1 MKLNNFTLIIN
12 QSLYQ
17 VLKKIRKI
25 YLNSAIYDKRIS
37 SKNLKALTYKP
48 SLKILGSIAKYEKIK
63 NKIEDFETD
72 KIWEVN
78 KLSYKDYKKLNNFF
92 WLFSVDLK
100 SSKKICISIINKW
113 IESNQKYNDNLWE
126 IDTLSRRI
134 ISWITNSQLTYDE
147 GDKIYKEKFNKIIFK
162 QINHLINE
170 IKRSDN
176 YHDKLIGCSAIILT
190 GISYNDEKYLDFGLE
205 LLKKIITSCFD
216 TEYFPKS
223 RNIRQLV
230 FYLKYFILL
239 REFLKES
246 SNEIPGYLDE
256 IIFHLGK
263 GYNFV
268 WGSVKQS
275 LLFNGNHNSNLEDFD
290 VYLDYQKY
298 SFKSE
303 KRDLGG
309 YGILKNKN
317 VILGMDIG
325 TAPESKFSENYQS
338 GPLSFETIYKGKKI
352 ICNSGYYQNLKNKL
366 NLISR
371 STAAHST
378 LILNNNSIVSFK
390 KNFRNK
396 ILNKLNFN
404 TLNKNIVCE
413 KNYWLIKCSHDGY
426 LKNYGTIHE
435 RSLEFFPEKNKFVGI
450 DKLIKNKNFIP
461 TNFDIRFHLMPTT
474 KVTKTQDKNTILIEL
489 ENSAW
494 RFYSV
499 NGSIDVETG
508 LYFGNKN
515 DYLENQNIFISGL
528 TEKDDQVIK
537 WEITKIE

>member
-1 MKLNNFTLIIN
+1 M
-12 QSLYQ
+12 
-17 VLKKIRKI
+17 
-25 YLNSAIYDKRIS
+25 
-37 SKNLKALTYKP
+37 
-48 SLKILGSIAKYEKIK
+48 
-63 NKIEDFETD
+63 
-72 KIWEVN
+72 
-78 KLSYKDYKKLNNFF
+78 
-92 WLFSVDLK
+92 
-100 SSKKICISIINKW
+100 
-113 IESNQKYNDNLWE
+113 
-126 IDTLSRRI
+126 
-134 ISWITNSQLTYDE
+134 
-147 GDKIYKEKFNKIIFK
+147 
-162 QINHLINE
+162 
-170 IKRSDN
+170 
-176 YHDKLIGCSAIILT
+176 
-190 GISYNDEKYLDFGLE
+190 
-205 LLKKIITSCFD
+205 
-216 TEYFPKS
+216 
-223 RNIRQLV
+223 
-230 FYLKYFILL
+230 
-239 REFLKES
+239 KES
-246 SNEIPGYLDE
+246 SNEIPEYLDE

-325 TAPESKFSENYQS
+325 SPPESKFSENYQS
-338 GPLSFETIYKGKKI
+338 GPLSFEAIYKGTKI
-352 ICNSGYYQNLKNKL
+352 ICNSGYYQNTKKKL

-378 LILNNNSIVSFK
+378 LILNNNSIVTFK
-390 KNFRNK
+390 KNFKGK

-413 KNYWLIKCSHDGY
+413 KNYWLIKSSHDGY

-435 RSLEFFPEKNKFVGI
+435 RSLEFFPEKNKFVGT

-461 TNFDIRFHLMPTT
+461 TSFDIRFHLMPTT
-474 KVTKTQDKNTILIEL
+474 KVTKTQDKNIILIEL

-515 DYLENQNIFISGL
+515 NYLENQNIFISGL

>member
-25 YLNSAIYDKRIS
+25 YLTSAIYDKKIS

-48 SLKILGSIAKYEKIK
+48 SLKILGSIAKYEKTK

-72 KIWEVN
+72 NIWEVN

-100 SSKKICISIINKW
+100 SSKKICISIISKW
-113 IESNQKYNDNLWE
+113 IENNQKYNDNLWE
-126 IDTLSRRI
+126 IDTLSKRI

-147 GDKIYKEKFNKIIFK
+147 GDKIYKKKFNKIIFK

-230 FYLKYFILL
+230 LYLKYFIIL

-290 VYLDYQKY
+290 IYLDYQKY
-298 SFKSE
+298 SFKSD
-303 KRDLGG
+303 KKDLGG

-317 VILGMDIG
+317 IILGMDIG
-325 TAPESKFSENYQS
+325 SPPESKFSENYQS
-338 GPLSFETIYKGKKI
+338 GPLSFEAIYKGRKI
-352 ICNSGYYQNLKNKL
+352 ICNSGYYQNKKKNL

-378 LILNNNSIVSFK
+378 LILNNNSVVSFK
-390 KNFRNK
+390 KNFKNK

-404 TLNKNIVCE
+404 TLNKNIVYE

-474 KVTKTQDKNTILIEL
+474 KVTKTQDKNIILIEL

-515 DYLENQNIFISGL
+515 DYIENQNIFISGL

>member
-1 MKLNNFTLIIN
+1 MKLNNFTLIVN
-12 QSLYQ
+12 KSLYQ
-17 VLKKIRKI
+17 VLKKIRKL

-37 SKNLKALTYKP
+37 SKNLKSLTYKP
-48 SLKILGSIAKYEKIK
+48 SLKILGSIAKYEKTK

-113 IESNQKYNDNLWE
+113 IESNQKYNDSLWE

-147 GDKIYKEKFNKIIFK
+147 GDKIYKEKFNSIIFK
-162 QINHLINE
+162 QTNHLINE

-275 LLFNGNHNSNLEDFD
+275 LLFNGNHDSNLEDFD

-338 GPLSFETIYKGKKI
+338 GPLSFEAIYKGRKI
-352 ICNSGYYQNLKNKL
+352 ICNSGYYQNTKKNL

-435 RSLEFFPEKNKFVGI
+435 RSLEFFPEKNKFVGT

-474 KVTKTQDKNTILIEL
+474 KVTKTQDRNIILIEL

>member
-48 SLKILGSIAKYEKIK
+48 SLKILGSIAKYEKTK

-338 GPLSFETIYKGKKI
+338 GPLSFEAIYKGRKI
-352 ICNSGYYQNLKNKL
+352 ICNSGYYQNTKKKL

-390 KNFRNK
+390 KNFKNK

-435 RSLEFFPEKNKFVGI
+435 RSLEFFPEKNKFVGT

-474 KVTKTQDKNTILIEL
+474 KVTKTQDKNIILIEL

>member
-37 SKNLKALTYKP
+37 SKNLKALAYKP
-48 SLKILGSIAKYEKIK
+48 SLKILGSIAKYEKTK

-100 SSKKICISIINKW
+100 SSKKICISIISKW

-147 GDKIYKEKFNKIIFK
+147 GDKIYKEKFNSLIFK

-205 LLKKIITSCFD
+205 ILKKIITSCFD

-230 FYLKYFILL
+230 FYLKYFIIL

-246 SNEIPGYLDE
+246 SNEIPEYLDE

-309 YGILKNKN
+309 YGILKDKN

-338 GPLSFETIYKGKKI
+338 GPLSFEAIYKGRKI
-352 ICNSGYYQNLKNKL
+352 ICNSGYYQNTKKNL

-378 LILNNNSIVSFK
+378 LTLNNNSIVSFK
-390 KNFRNK
+390 KNFKNK

-461 TNFDIRFHLMPTT
+461 SNFDIRFHLMPTT
-474 KVTKTQDKNTILIEL
+474 KVTKTQDKNIILIEL

-515 DYLENQNIFISGL
+515 NYLENQNIFISGL

>member
-25 YLNSAIYDKRIS
+25 YLNSTIYDKRIS

-48 SLKILGSIAKYEKIK
+48 SLKILGSIAKYEKTK

-72 KIWEVN
+72 RIWDLD
-78 KLSYKDYKKLNNFF
+78 KLSFKDYKKLNNFF

-100 SSKKICISIINKW
+100 SPKKICISIISKW
-113 IESNQKYNDNLWE
+113 IERNQKYNDNLWE

-147 GDKIYKEKFNKIIFK
+147 GDKIYKEKFNSIIFK
-162 QINHLINE
+162 QTNHLINE

-230 FYLKYFILL
+230 FYLKFFIIL

-268 WGSVKQS
+268 WGSLKQS

-325 TAPESKFSENYQS
+325 TAPEGKFSENYQS
-338 GPLSFETIYKGKKI
+338 GTLSFEAIYKGRKI
-352 ICNSGYYQNLKNKL
+352 ICNSGYYQNTKKNL

-378 LILNNNSIVSFK
+378 LTLNNNSIVSFK
-390 KNFRNK
+390 KNFKNK

-474 KVTKTQDKNTILIEL
+474 KVTKTQDKNIILIEL

-494 RFYSV
+494 RFYSI
-499 NGSIDVETG
+499 NGSIEVETG

-515 DYLENQNIFISGL
+515 SYLENQNIFISGL

>member
-48 SLKILGSIAKYEKIK
+48 SLKILGSIAKYEKTK

-100 SSKKICISIINKW
+100 SSKKICISIIDKW
-113 IESNQKYNDNLWE
+113 IESNQKYNDDLWE

-147 GDKIYKEKFNKIIFK
+147 GDKIFKEKFNKIIFK
-162 QINHLINE
+162 QTNHLINE

-230 FYLKYFILL
+230 FYLKYFIIL

-338 GPLSFETIYKGKKI
+338 GPLSFEAIYRGTKI
-352 ICNSGYYQNLKNKL
+352 ICNSGYYQNIKNKL

-378 LILNNNSIVSFK
+378 LILNNNSIVTFK
-390 KNFRNK
+390 KNFKGK
-396 ILNKLNFN
+396 IFNKLNFN
-404 TLNKNIVCE
+404 TLKKNIVCE

-435 RSLEFFPEKNKFVGI
+435 RSLEFFPEKNKFVGT

-474 KVTKTQDKNTILIEL
+474 KVTKTQDKNIILIEL

-515 DYLENQNIFISGL
+515 NYLENQNIFISGL

>member
-25 YLNSAIYDKRIS
+25 YLNSTIYDKRIS
-37 SKNLKALTYKP
+37 SENLKALTYKP
-48 SLKILGSIAKYEKIK
+48 SLKILGSIAKYEKTK
-63 NKIEDFETD
+63 NKIEDFETE
-72 KIWEVN
+72 KIWDVD
-78 KLSYKDYKKLNNFF
+78 KLSFKDYKKLNNFF

-100 SSKKICISIINKW
+100 SSKKICISIISKW
-113 IESNQKYNDNLWE
+113 IERNQKYNDNLWE

-147 GDKIYKEKFNKIIFK
+147 GDKIYKEKFNSIIFK

-230 FYLKYFILL
+230 FYLKYFIIL
-239 REFLKES
+239 REFLRES
-246 SNEIPGYLDE
+246 SNEIPEYLDE

-325 TAPESKFSENYQS
+325 TAPEGKFSENYQS
-338 GPLSFETIYKGKKI
+338 GTLSFEAIYKGRKI
-352 ICNSGYYQNLKNKL
+352 ICNSGYYQNTKKNL

-378 LILNNNSIVSFK
+378 LILNNNSITSFK
-390 KNFRNK
+390 KNFKKK

-435 RSLEFFPEKNKFVGI
+435 RSLEFFPEKNKFVGT

-474 KVTKTQDKNTILIEL
+474 KVTKTQDKDIILIEL

-494 RFYSV
+494 RFYSL

-528 TEKDDQVIK
+528 TEKDVQVIK

>member
-25 YLNSAIYDKRIS
+25 YLNSSIYDRSIS
-37 SKNLKALTYKP
+37 SKNLRALTYKP
-48 SLKILGSIAKYEKIK
+48 SLKILGSIAKYEKTK

-100 SSKKICISIINKW
+100 SSKKICTSIINKW
-113 IESNQKYNDNLWE
+113 IESNQKYNDSLWE

-147 GDKIYKEKFNKIIFK
+147 GDKIYKEKFNRIIFK

-190 GISYNDEKYLDFGLE
+190 GISYNDEKYLDFGQE

-246 SNEIPGYLDE
+246 SNEIPEYLDE

-268 WGSVKQS
+268 WGSIKQS
-275 LLFNGNHNSNLEDFD
+275 LLFNGNHNNNLEDFD
-290 VYLDYQKY
+290 VYLDQQKY
-298 SFKSE
+298 SFKSD
-303 KRDLGG
+303 KKDLGG

-317 VILGMDIG
+317 IILGMDIG
-325 TAPESKFSENYQS
+325 PAPESKFSENYQS
-338 GPLSFETIYKGKKI
+338 GPLSFEATFKGIKI
-352 ICNSGYYQNLKNKL
+352 ICNSGYYQNIKNKL
-366 NLISR
+366 NIISR

-378 LILNNNSIVSFK
+378 LTLNNNSIVTFK
-390 KNFRNK
+390 KNFKGK

-404 TLNKNIVCE
+404 TSNKNIVCE
-413 KNYWLIKCSHDGY
+413 KKYWLIKGSHDGY

-435 RSLEFFPEKNKFVGI
+435 RSLEFFPEKNKFVGT
-450 DKLIKNKNFIP
+450 DKLIKNKNFVH

-515 DYLENQNIFISGL
+515 NYIENQNIFISGF
-528 TEKDDQVIK
+528 TEKNDQVIK

>member
-37 SKNLKALTYKP
+37 SKNIKALTYKP
-48 SLKILGSIAKYEKIK
+48 SLKILGSIAKYEKTK

-113 IESNQKYNDNLWE
+113 IESNQKYNDSLWE

-147 GDKIYKEKFNKIIFK
+147 GDKIYKEKFNRMIFK

-268 WGSVKQS
+268 WGSIKQS

-303 KRDLGG
+303 KKDLGG

-317 VILGMDIG
+317 IILGMDIG
-325 TAPESKFSENYQS
+325 NSPESKFSENYQS
-338 GPLSFETIYKGKKI
+338 GPLSFEAIYKGRKI
-352 ICNSGYYQNLKNKL
+352 ICNSGYYQNTKKNL

-378 LILNNNSIVSFK
+378 LTLNNNSIVSFK
-390 KNFRNK
+390 KNFKNK

-404 TLNKNIVCE
+404 TINKNIVCE

-435 RSLEFFPEKNKFVGI
+435 RSLEFFPEKNKFVGT

-474 KVTKTQDKNTILIEL
+474 KVTKTQDKNIILIEL

-515 DYLENQNIFISGL
+515 DYLENQNIFIYGL

>member
-48 SLKILGSIAKYEKIK
+48 SLKILGSIAKYEKTK

-100 SSKKICISIINKW
+100 SSKKICISIISKW

-147 GDKIYKEKFNKIIFK
+147 GDKIYKEKFNSIIFK

-230 FYLKYFILL
+230 FYLKYFIIL

-338 GPLSFETIYKGKKI
+338 GPLSFEAIYKGRKI
-352 ICNSGYYQNLKNKL
+352 ICNSGYYQNIKKNL

-390 KNFRNK
+390 KNFKNK

-435 RSLEFFPEKNKFVGI
+435 RSLEFFPEKNKFVGT

-474 KVTKTQDKNTILIEL
+474 KVTKTQDKNIILIEL

-515 DYLENQNIFISGL
+515 NYLENQNIFISGL

>member
-25 YLNSAIYDKRIS
+25 YLNSAIYDKKIS

-48 SLKILGSIAKYEKIK
+48 SLKILGSIAKYEKTK

-147 GDKIYKEKFNKIIFK
+147 GDKIYKEKFNRIIFK

-290 VYLDYQKY
+290 DYLDYQKY

-338 GPLSFETIYKGKKI
+338 GTLSFEAIYKGRKI
-352 ICNSGYYQNLKNKL
+352 ICNSGYYQNTKKNL

-435 RSLEFFPEKNKFVGI
+435 RSLEFFPEKNKFIGT

-474 KVTKTQDKNTILIEL
+474 KVTKTQDKNIILIEL

-515 DYLENQNIFISGL
+515 NYLENQNIFISGL

>member
-25 YLNSAIYDKRIS
+25 YLNSAIYDKKIS

-48 SLKILGSIAKYEKIK
+48 SLKILGSIAKYEKTK

-92 WLFSVDLK
+92 WLFSIDLK
-100 SSKKICISIINKW
+100 SSKKICISIISKW

-147 GDKIYKEKFNKIIFK
+147 GDKIYKEKFNSIIFK
-162 QINHLINE
+162 QTNHLINE

-268 WGSVKQS
+268 WGSIKQS

-338 GPLSFETIYKGKKI
+338 GPLSFEAIYKGRKI
-352 ICNSGYYQNLKNKL
+352 ICNSGYYQNTKKNL

-435 RSLEFFPEKNKFVGI
+435 RSLEFFPEKNKFVGT

-474 KVTKTQDKNTILIEL
+474 KVTKTQDRNIILIEL

>member
-25 YLNSAIYDKRIS
+25 YLNSAIYDKKIS
-37 SKNLKALTYKP
+37 SKSLKALTYKP
-48 SLKILGSIAKYEKIK
+48 SLKILGSIAKYEKTK

-338 GPLSFETIYKGKKI
+338 GPLSFEAIYKGRKI
-352 ICNSGYYQNLKNKL
+352 ICNSGYYQNTKKNL

-435 RSLEFFPEKNKFVGI
+435 RSLEFFPEKNKFVGT

-474 KVTKTQDKNTILIEL
+474 KVTKTQDRNIILIEL

>member
-25 YLNSAIYDKRIS
+25 YLNSSIYDRSIS

-48 SLKILGSIAKYEKIK
+48 SLKILGSIVKYEKTK

-147 GDKIYKEKFNKIIFK
+147 GDKIYKEKFNRMIFK

-268 WGSVKQS
+268 WGSIKQS

-338 GPLSFETIYKGKKI
+338 GPLSFEAIYKGRKI
-352 ICNSGYYQNLKNKL
+352 ICNSGYYQNTKKNL

-435 RSLEFFPEKNKFVGI
+435 RSLEFFPEKNKFVGT

>member
-1 MKLNNFTLIIN
+1 MRYLLLILILLAGCSEDPKYDVILLNGKIIDGSGTEPYTGSVGIKNDKIVAIGKLQGKARQVINATGLVISPGFIDMHTHAVRGIFDVPTAEAFLFQGVTTLTDGNDGTSPLPIGEH
-12 QSLYQ
+12 Y
-17 VLKKIRKI
+17 
-25 YLNSAIYDKRIS
+25 KRIS
-37 SKNLKALTYKP
+37 STKISPNWAVFVGQGTVRRQVMGLENRAPTNKELEQMVSIVDQAMKEGALGLSSGLFYVPGSFSTKNEVVELAKVASKYGGIYISHMRDEAAL
-48 SLKILGSIAKYEKIK
+48 I
-63 NKIEDFETD
+63 
-72 KIWEVN
+72 
-78 KLSYKDYKKLNNFF
+78 
-92 WLFSVDLK
+92 
-100 SSKKICISIINKW
+100 
-113 IESNQKYNDNLWE
+113 IESVNETIDIGKLAKLPAVITHHKVIGKSNWGLSKETLKLVDNAVNQ
-126 IDTLSRRI
+126 
-134 ISWITNSQLTYDE
+134 
-147 GDKIYKEKFNKIIFK
+147 G
-162 QINHLINE
+162 
-170 IKRSDN
+170 
-176 YHDKLIGCSAIILT
+176 
-190 GISYNDEKYLDFGLE
+190 
-205 LLKKIITSCFD
+205 
-216 TEYFPKS
+216 
-223 RNIRQLV
+223 
-230 FYLKYFILL
+230 
-239 REFLKES
+239 
-246 SNEIPGYLDE
+246 
-256 IIFHLGK
+256 
-263 GYNFV
+263 
-268 WGSVKQS
+268 
-275 LLFNGNHNSNLEDFD
+275 FD
-290 VYLDYQKY
+290 VYLDHQKY

-303 KRDLGG
+303 KKDLGG
-309 YGILKNKN
+309 YSILKNKN
-317 VILGMDIG
+317 VILGIDIG

-338 GPLSFETIYKGKKI
+338 GPLSFEAIYKGSKI
-352 ICNSGYYQNLKNKL
+352 ICNSGYYQNTKKNL

-435 RSLEFFPEKNKFVGI
+435 RSLEFFPEKNKFVGT

-474 KVTKTQDKNTILIEL
+474 KVTKTQDKNIILIEL

>member
-17 VLKKIRKI
+17 VLRKIRKI
-25 YLNSAIYDKRIS
+25 YLNSSIYDRSIS

-48 SLKILGSIAKYEKIK
+48 SLKILGSIVKYEKTK

-126 IDTLSRRI
+126 IDTLSKRI

-147 GDKIYKEKFNKIIFK
+147 GDKIYKEKFNSIIFK
-162 QINHLINE
+162 QTNHLINE

-246 SNEIPGYLDE
+246 STEIPGYLDE

-338 GPLSFETIYKGKKI
+338 GPLSFEAIYKGRKI
-352 ICNSGYYQNLKNKL
+352 ICNSGYYQNTKKNL

-378 LILNNNSIVSFK
+378 LILNNNSIASFK
-390 KNFRNK
+390 KNFKKK

-435 RSLEFFPEKNKFVGI
+435 RSLEFFPEKNKFVGT

-474 KVTKTQDKNTILIEL
+474 KVTKTQDKNIILIEL

-528 TEKDDQVIK
+528 TEKNDQMIK

>member
-37 SKNLKALTYKP
+37 SKSLKALTYKP
-48 SLKILGSIAKYEKIK
+48 SLKILGSIAKYEKTK

-100 SSKKICISIINKW
+100 SSKKICISIISKW

-147 GDKIYKEKFNKIIFK
+147 GDKIYKEKFNSIIFK
-162 QINHLINE
+162 QTNHLINE

-230 FYLKYFILL
+230 FYLKYFIIL
-239 REFLKES
+239 REFLRES
-246 SNEIPGYLDE
+246 SNEIPEYLDE

-263 GYNFV
+263 GYNFF

-325 TAPESKFSENYQS
+325 TAPEGKFSENYQS
-338 GPLSFETIYKGKKI
+338 GTLSFEAIYKGRKI
-352 ICNSGYYQNLKNKL
+352 ICNSGYYQNTKKNL

-378 LILNNNSIVSFK
+378 LILNNNSITSFK
-390 KNFRNK
+390 KNFKRK

-435 RSLEFFPEKNKFVGI
+435 RSLEFFPEKNKFVGT

-474 KVTKTQDKNTILIEL
+474 KVTKTQDKDIILIEL

-515 DYLENQNIFISGL
+515 DYLENQNIFISGF

>member
-37 SKNLKALTYKP
+37 SKSLKALTYKP
-48 SLKILGSIAKYEKIK
+48 SLKILGSIAKYEKTK

-100 SSKKICISIINKW
+100 SSKKICISIISKW
-113 IESNQKYNDNLWE
+113 IERNQKYNDNLWE

-147 GDKIYKEKFNKIIFK
+147 GDKIYKEKFNSIIFK
-162 QINHLINE
+162 QTNHLINE

-230 FYLKYFILL
+230 FYLKYFIIL

-268 WGSVKQS
+268 WGSLKQS

-338 GPLSFETIYKGKKI
+338 GPLSFEAIYKGRKI
-352 ICNSGYYQNLKNKL
+352 ICNSGYYQNTKKNL

-378 LILNNNSIVSFK
+378 LILNNNSVTSFK
-390 KNFRNK
+390 KNFKNK

-474 KVTKTQDKNTILIEL
+474 KVTKTQDKNIILIEL

-515 DYLENQNIFISGL
+515 NYLENQNIFISGL

>member
-48 SLKILGSIAKYEKIK
+48 SLKILGSIAKYEKTK

-100 SSKKICISIINKW
+100 SSKKICISIINNW

-147 GDKIYKEKFNKIIFK
+147 GDKIYKEKFNRIIFK

-190 GISYNDEKYLDFGLE
+190 GISYNDEKYLDFGQE

-317 VILGMDIG
+317 IILGMDIG
-325 TAPESKFSENYQS
+325 NSPESKFSENYQS
-338 GPLSFETIYKGKKI
+338 GPLSFEAIYKGRKI
-352 ICNSGYYQNLKNKL
+352 ICNSGYYQNTKKNL

-378 LILNNNSIVSFK
+378 LILNNNYIASFK
-390 KNFRNK
+390 KNFKKK

-435 RSLEFFPEKNKFVGI
+435 RSLEFFPEKNKFVGT

-474 KVTKTQDKNTILIEL
+474 KVTKTQDKNIILIEL

>member
-25 YLNSAIYDKRIS
+25 YLNSTIYDKRIS

-48 SLKILGSIAKYEKIK
+48 SLKILGSIAKYEKTK
-63 NKIEDFETD
+63 SKIEDFETD
-72 KIWEVN
+72 KIWEV
-78 KLSYKDYKKLNNFF
+78 KELSYKDYKKLNNFF

-134 ISWITNSQLTYDE
+134 ISWIANSQLTYDE
-147 GDKIYKEKFNKIIFK
+147 GDKIYKEKFNSIILK

-205 LLKKIITSCFD
+205 ILKKIITSCFD

-230 FYLKYFILL
+230 FYLKFFIIL

-268 WGSVKQS
+268 WGSLKQS

-325 TAPESKFSENYQS
+325 TAPEGKFSENYQS
-338 GPLSFETIYKGKKI
+338 GTLSFEAIYKGRKI
-352 ICNSGYYQNLKNKL
+352 ICNSGYYQNTKKNL

-378 LILNNNSIVSFK
+378 LTLNNNSIVSFK
-390 KNFRNK
+390 KNFKNK

-499 NGSIDVETG
+499 DGSIDVETG

-528 TEKDDQVIK
+528 TEKANQVIK

>member
-37 SKNLKALTYKP
+37 SKSLKALTYKP
-48 SLKILGSIAKYEKIK
+48 SLKILGSIAKYEKTK

-72 KIWEVN
+72 RIWDLD
-78 KLSYKDYKKLNNFF
+78 KLSFKDYKKLNNFF

-100 SSKKICISIINKW
+100 SPKKICISIISKW
-113 IESNQKYNDNLWE
+113 IERNQKYNDNLWE

-147 GDKIYKEKFNKIIFK
+147 GDKIYKEKFNSIIFK
-162 QINHLINE
+162 QTNHLINE

-230 FYLKYFILL
+230 FYLKFFIIL

-268 WGSVKQS
+268 WGSLKQS

-325 TAPESKFSENYQS
+325 TAPEGKFSENYQS
-338 GPLSFETIYKGKKI
+338 GTLSFEAIYKGRKI
-352 ICNSGYYQNLKNKL
+352 ICNSGYYQNTKKNL

-378 LILNNNSIVSFK
+378 LTLNNNSIVSFK
-390 KNFRNK
+390 KNFKNK

-435 RSLEFFPEKNKFVGI
+435 RSLEFFPEKNKFVGT

-474 KVTKTQDKNTILIEL
+474 KVTKTQDKNIILIEL

-515 DYLENQNIFISGL
+515 NYLENQNIFISGL

>member
-25 YLNSAIYDKRIS
+25 YLNSTIYDKRIS

-48 SLKILGSIAKYEKIK
+48 SLKILGSIAKYEKTK

-72 KIWEVN
+72 KIWDVD
-78 KLSYKDYKKLNNFF
+78 KLSFKDYKKLNNFF

-100 SSKKICISIINKW
+100 SPKKICISIISKW
-113 IESNQKYNDNLWE
+113 IERNQKYNDNLWE

-147 GDKIYKEKFNKIIFK
+147 GDKIYKEKFNSIIFK

-230 FYLKYFILL
+230 FYLKYFIIL
-239 REFLKES
+239 REFLRES
-246 SNEIPGYLDE
+246 SNEIPEYLDE

-338 GPLSFETIYKGKKI
+338 GPLSFEAIYKGRKI
-352 ICNSGYYQNLKNKL
+352 ICNSGYYQNTKKKL

-378 LILNNNSIVSFK
+378 LILNNNSIASFK
-390 KNFRNK
+390 KNFKKK

-474 KVTKTQDKNTILIEL
+474 KVTKTQDKNIILIEL

>member
-37 SKNLKALTYKP
+37 SKSLKALTYKP
-48 SLKILGSIAKYEKIK
+48 SLKILGSIAKYEKTK

-72 KIWEVN
+72 KIWDVD
-78 KLSYKDYKKLNNFF
+78 KLSFKDYKKLNNFF

-100 SSKKICISIINKW
+100 SSKKICISIISKW
-113 IESNQKYNDNLWE
+113 IERNQKYNDNLWE

-147 GDKIYKEKFNKIIFK
+147 GDKIYKEKFNSIIFK

-230 FYLKYFILL
+230 FYLKFFIIL

-246 SNEIPGYLDE
+246 SNEIPEYLDE

-338 GPLSFETIYKGKKI
+338 GPLSFEAIYKGGKI
-352 ICNSGYYQNLKNKL
+352 ICNSGYYQNTKKNL

-378 LILNNNSIVSFK
+378 LILNNNSVTSFK
-390 KNFRNK
+390 KNFKNK

-435 RSLEFFPEKNKFVGI
+435 RSLEFFPEKNKFVGT

-474 KVTKTQDKNTILIEL
+474 KVTKTQDKNIILIEL

-515 DYLENQNIFISGL
+515 NYLENQNIFISGL

>member
-12 QSLYQ
+12 QSFYQ

-25 YLNSAIYDKRIS
+25 YLNSSIYDRSIS

-48 SLKILGSIAKYEKIK
+48 SLKILGSIVKYEKTK

-113 IESNQKYNDNLWE
+113 IESNQKYNDSLWE

-147 GDKIYKEKFNKIIFK
+147 GDKIYKEKFNRIIFK

-268 WGSVKQS
+268 WGSIKQS

-303 KRDLGG
+303 KKDLGG

-317 VILGMDIG
+317 IILGMDIG
-325 TAPESKFSENYQS
+325 NAPESKFSENYQS
-338 GPLSFETIYKGKKI
+338 GPLSFEAIYKGRKI
-352 ICNSGYYQNLKNKL
+352 ICNSGYYQNTKKNL

-390 KNFRNK
+390 KNFKDK

-413 KNYWLIKCSHDGY
+413 KNYWLIKCSHDRY

-435 RSLEFFPEKNKFVGI
+435 RSLEFLQEKNKFVGT

-474 KVTKTQDKNTILIEL
+474 KVTKTQDKNIILIEL

>member
-1 MKLNNFTLIIN
+1 MKLNNYTLIIN
-12 QSLYQ
+12 QLLYQ
-17 VLKKIRKI
+17 AFKKLRKI
-25 YLNSAIYDKRIS
+25 YLNSAFYDNKIS
-37 SKNLKALTYKP
+37 SKNLKALSYKP
-48 SLKILGSIAKYEKIK
+48 SLGILSSIAKYEKTK
-63 NKIEDFETD
+63 NKIEDFEID
-72 KIWEVN
+72 KIWVVN
-78 KLSYKDYKKLNNFF
+78 KLSYKNYKKLNNFF

-100 SSKKICISIINKW
+100 SSKKICISIISKW
-113 IESNQKYNDNLWE
+113 IESNQKYNDDLWE

-134 ISWITNSQLTYDE
+134 ISWITNSQLIYDE

-162 QINHLINE
+162 QANHLINE

-205 LLKKIITSCFD
+205 LLKKIITSSFD

-246 SNEIPGYLDE
+246 FNEIPEYLDE

-263 GYNFV
+263 AYDFV
-268 WGSVKQS
+268 WGSIKQS
-275 LLFNGNHNSNLEDFD
+275 LLFNGNHNNNLDDFD
-290 VYLDYQKY
+290 IYLDHQKY
-298 SFKSE
+298 SFESD

-309 YGILKNKN
+309 YAILKNKN
-317 VILGMDIG
+317 VIIGMDIG
-325 TAPESKFSENYQS
+325 PAPESKFSENYQS
-338 GPLSFETIYKGKKI
+338 GPLSFEATFKGRKI
-352 ICNSGYYQNLKNKL
+352 ICNSGYYQNTKKKL

-378 LILNNNSIVSFK
+378 LILNNNSIITFK
-390 KNFRNK
+390 KNFKGR

-413 KNYWLIKCSHDGY
+413 KNYWLVKSAHDGY

-435 RSLEFFPEKNKFVGI
+435 RSLEFFPEKNKFIGT
-450 DKLIKNKNFIP
+450 DKLIKNKDFIA
-461 TNFDIRFHLMPTT
+461 TSFDIRFHLMPTT

-494 RFYSV
+494 RFYSL
-499 NGSIDVETG
+499 NESIDVETG

-515 DYLENQNIFISGL
+515 NYLENQNIFISGL
-528 TEKDDQVIK
+528 TERNDQVIK

>member
-25 YLNSAIYDKRIS
+25 YLTSAIYDKKIS

-48 SLKILGSIAKYEKIK
+48 SLKILGSIAKYEKTK

-72 KIWEVN
+72 NIWEVN

-100 SSKKICISIINKW
+100 SSKKICISIISKW
-113 IESNQKYNDNLWE
+113 IENNQKYNDNLWE
-126 IDTLSRRI
+126 IDTLSKRI

-147 GDKIYKEKFNKIIFK
+147 GDKIYKKKFNKIIFK

-205 LLKKIITSCFD
+205 LLKKIITSSFD

-246 SNEIPGYLDE
+246 SNEIPEYLDE

-263 GYNFV
+263 GYNFI

-290 VYLDYQKY
+290 IYLDYQKY
-298 SFKSE
+298 SFKSD
-303 KRDLGG
+303 KKDLGG

-317 VILGMDIG
+317 IILGMDIG
-325 TAPESKFSENYQS
+325 SPPESKFSENYQS
-338 GPLSFETIYKGKKI
+338 GPLSFEATYRGTKI
-352 ICNSGYYQNLKNKL
+352 ICNSGYYQNTKNKL

-378 LILNNNSIVSFK
+378 LILNNDSIVTFK
-390 KNFRNK
+390 KNFKGK

-474 KVTKTQDKNTILIEL
+474 KVTKTQDKNIILIEL

>member
-48 SLKILGSIAKYEKIK
+48 SLKILGSIAKYEKTK

-147 GDKIYKEKFNKIIFK
+147 GDKIYKEKFNSIIFK

-230 FYLKYFILL
+230 FYLKYFIIL

-338 GPLSFETIYKGKKI
+338 GPLSFEAIYKGRKI
-352 ICNSGYYQNLKNKL
+352 ICNSGYYQNIKKNL

-390 KNFRNK
+390 KNFKNK

-435 RSLEFFPEKNKFVGI
+435 RSLEFFPEKNKFVGT

-474 KVTKTQDKNTILIEL
+474 KVTKTQDKNIILIEL

-515 DYLENQNIFISGL
+515 NYLENQNIFISGL

>member
-48 SLKILGSIAKYEKIK
+48 SLKILGSIAKYEKTK
-63 NKIEDFETD
+63 HKIEDFETD

-78 KLSYKDYKKLNNFF
+78 KLSYKEYKKLNNFF

-100 SSKKICISIINKW
+100 SSKKICISIIDKW
-113 IESNQKYNDNLWE
+113 IENNQKYNDDLWE
-126 IDTLSRRI
+126 IDTLSKRI

-147 GDKIYKEKFNKIIFK
+147 GDKIFKEKFNKIIFK

-190 GISYNDEKYLDFGLE
+190 GISYNDEKYLNYGLE

-230 FYLKYFILL
+230 FYLKYFIIL
-239 REFLKES
+239 REFLRES
-246 SNEIPGYLDE
+246 SNEIPEYLDE

-325 TAPESKFSENYQS
+325 SAPESKFSENYQS
-338 GPLSFETIYKGKKI
+338 GPLSFEAIYRGTKI
-352 ICNSGYYQNLKNKL
+352 ICNSGYYQNIKNKL

-378 LILNNNSIVSFK
+378 LILNNNSIVTFK
-390 KNFRNK
+390 KNFKGK
-396 ILNKLNFN
+396 ILNKFNFN
-404 TLNKNIVCE
+404 TLNKNIVYE

-435 RSLEFFPEKNKFVGI
+435 RSLEFFPEKNKFVGT

-474 KVTKTQDKNTILIEL
+474 KVTKTQDKNIILIEL

-494 RFYSV
+494 RFYSI

>member
-25 YLNSAIYDKRIS
+25 YLNSTIYDKRIS

-48 SLKILGSIAKYEKIK
+48 SLKILGSIAKYEKTK

-72 KIWEVN
+72 KIWDVD
-78 KLSYKDYKKLNNFF
+78 KLSIKDYKKLNNFF

-100 SSKKICISIINKW
+100 SSKKICISIISKW
-113 IESNQKYNDNLWE
+113 IERNQKYNDNLWE

-147 GDKIYKEKFNKIIFK
+147 GDKIYKEKFNSIIFK

-230 FYLKYFILL
+230 FYLKFFIIL

-268 WGSVKQS
+268 WGSLKQS

-325 TAPESKFSENYQS
+325 TAPEGKFSENYQS
-338 GPLSFETIYKGKKI
+338 GTLSFEAIYKGRKI
-352 ICNSGYYQNLKNKL
+352 ICNSGYYQNTKKKL

-378 LILNNNSIVSFK
+378 LTLNNNSIVSFK
-390 KNFRNK
+390 KNFKNK

-404 TLNKNIVCE
+404 TFNKNIVCE

-426 LKNYGTIHE
+426 LKSYGTIHE

-474 KVTKTQDKNTILIEL
+474 KVTKTQDKNIILIEL

-494 RFYSV
+494 RFYSI
-499 NGSIDVETG
+499 NGSIEVETG

-515 DYLENQNIFISGL
+515 NYLENQNIFISGL

>member
-12 QSLYQ
+12 ESLYR

-25 YLNSAIYDKRIS
+25 YLNSAIYDKKIS

-48 SLKILGSIAKYEKIK
+48 SLKILGSIAKYEKTK

-100 SSKKICISIINKW
+100 SSKKICISIISKW
-113 IESNQKYNDNLWE
+113 IESNQKYNDSLWE

-147 GDKIYKEKFNKIIFK
+147 GDKIYKEKFNRIIFK

-176 YHDKLIGCSAIILT
+176 YHDKLIGCSAIILA
-190 GISYNDEKYLDFGLE
+190 GISYNDEKYLNFGLE

-275 LLFNGNHNSNLEDFD
+275 LLFNGNHDSNLEDFD
-290 VYLDYQKY
+290 FYLDYQKY

-338 GPLSFETIYKGKKI
+338 GTLSFEAIYKGRKI
-352 ICNSGYYQNLKNKL
+352 ICNSGYYQNTKKNL

-426 LKNYGTIHE
+426 LKKYGTIHE
-435 RSLEFFPEKNKFVGI
+435 RSLEFFPEKNKFVGT
-450 DKLIKNKNFIP
+450 DKLIKNKNFTP
-461 TNFDIRFHLMPTT
+461 ANFDIRFHLMPTT
-474 KVTKTQDKNTILIEL
+474 KVTKIQDRNIILIEL

>member
-25 YLNSAIYDKRIS
+25 YLNSTIYDKRIS

-48 SLKILGSIAKYEKIK
+48 SLKILGSIAKYEKTK

-100 SSKKICISIINKW
+100 SSKKICISIISKW

-147 GDKIYKEKFNKIIFK
+147 GDKIYKEKFNSIIFK

-230 FYLKYFILL
+230 FYLKYFIIL

-338 GPLSFETIYKGKKI
+338 GPLSFEAIYKGRKI
-352 ICNSGYYQNLKNKL
+352 ICNSGYYQNTKKNL

-390 KNFRNK
+390 KNFKNK

-435 RSLEFFPEKNKFVGI
+435 RSLEFFPEKNKFVGT

-474 KVTKTQDKNTILIEL
+474 KVTKTQDKNIILIEL

-515 DYLENQNIFISGL
+515 NYLENQNIFISGL

>member
-25 YLNSAIYDKRIS
+25 YLNSAIYDKKIS
-37 SKNLKALTYKP
+37 SKSLKALTYKP

-396 ILNKLNFN
+396 ILNKSNFN

-435 RSLEFFPEKNKFVGI
+435 RSLEFFPEKNKFVGT

-474 KVTKTQDKNTILIEL
+474 KVTKTQDRNIILIEL

-515 DYLENQNIFISGL
+515 DYLENQNIFIYGL